1 MDLTTAPTE
10 EKRKLRRNVILTR
23 GNWINNW
30 IAQHAN
36 ISPNQLVLIDE
47 KSDKRFTYKSF
58 NERTSRV
65 AAFLRNEFKVEK
77 GDRIGVISW
86 DRIEMLDV
94 LFAAGKLGGIFVP
107 INTRYTSREIKECIN
122 SFEPKVLIYEEE
134 FTDKARKFKDSA
146 AIKHFMHIGNNG
158 VKNSIGFKEAE
169 NYSVKLDE
177 PALVDL
183 EDPIMIL
190 QTGGTTGTPK
200 GSIVTYRMI
209 FWNAMV
215 TVRDLIVPGEV
226 TVTCVPL
233 FHIGGYT
240 YTIPLLIWGGTNIL
254 MHRWNPEKL
263 IDWIE
268 RERVTFQFLVPTQLK
283 MLIESPR
290 FKTADLSSVR
300 WFTSG
305 GAALTRE
312 IVELLLKKGVVMKQG
327 FGLTEVGPGV
337 FALDPKDAL
346 RKIGSIGKPNLLID
360 VKVVDDEGRDV
371 KPNEQGELLIRAPSL
386 FGGYWNNRE
395 ETVKALEGGWF
406 HTGDIVKYDEE
417 GFFYIIGR
425 KKRVIR
431 SGSESIYPEEIEKVL
446 ASHPKIEE
454 VRVIG
459 VPDERWGEVPKAL
472 LVAKRSESLG
482 KEEIVK
488 YCMGKLAKYK
498 IPKSI
503 EFIKSIPRTSAGKIS
518 KNELVRKYGGK

>member
-1 MDLTTAPTE
+1 MDLTTTPVE
-10 EKRKLRRNVILTR
+10 EKRKPSRNVIPTR
-23 GNWINNW
+23 GYWINNW

-36 ISPNQLVLIDE
+36 INPNQLVLIDG
-47 KSDKRFTYKSF
+47 KSDRRFTYKSF

-77 GDRIGVISW
+77 GERIAVISW
-86 DRIEMLDV
+86 NRIEMLDI
-94 LFAAGKLGGIFVP
+94 LFAAAKLGSIFVP
-107 INTRYTSREIKECIN
+107 INTRYTSREIEEAVN
-122 SFEPKVLIYEEE
+122 SFEPNVLIYEEE
-134 FTDKARKFKDSA
+134 FTDKARELKDRV
-146 AIKHFMHIGNNG
+146 AIKHFVHIGNFG

-169 NYSVKLDE
+169 NYSVKLDK

-183 EDPIMIL
+183 EDAIMIL

-200 GSIVTYRMI
+200 GATVTYRMI

-240 YTIPLLIWGGTNIL
+240 YTIPLLLWGGTNIL
-254 MHRWNPEKL
+254 MHRWVPEKL

-268 RERVTFQFLVPTQLK
+268 RERVTFQFLVPAQLR
-283 MLIESPR
+283 MLTESSR

-305 GAALTRE
+305 GATLTRE
-312 IVELLLKKGVVMKQG
+312 TVELLLKKGVIMKQG

-360 VKVVDDEGRDV
+360 VRVVDDEGRNV
-371 KPNEQGELLIRAPSL
+371 VPNERGELLIRAPSQ
-386 FGGYWNNRE
+386 FGGYWNNPE
-395 ETVKALEGGWF
+395 ETAKALKGGWF
-406 HTGDIVKYDEE
+406 HTGDIVKCDEE

-425 KKRVIR
+425 KKRVVR
-431 SGSESIYPEEIEKVL
+431 SGSESIYPEEIERVL
-446 ASHPKIEE
+446 ASHPNVEE
-454 VRVIG
+454 VMVIG
-459 VPDERWGEVPKAL
+459 VPDEKWGEVPKAL
-472 LVAKRSESLG
+472 IVVKRGKSLN
-482 KEEIVK
+482 KEEIVNH
-488 YCMGKLAKYK
+488 CLGKLAKYK
-498 IPKSI
+498 IPKSM
-503 EFIKSIPRTSAGKIS
+503 EFIKSIPRTPAGKIS
-518 KNELVRKYGGK
+518 KNWLAKKYGGK